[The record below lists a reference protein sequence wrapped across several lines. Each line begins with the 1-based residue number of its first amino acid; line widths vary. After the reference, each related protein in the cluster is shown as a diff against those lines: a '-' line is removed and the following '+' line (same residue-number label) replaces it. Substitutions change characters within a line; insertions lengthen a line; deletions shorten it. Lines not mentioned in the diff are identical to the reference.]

1 MKKYGVILFSI
12 LLISCAN
19 DPMLETR
26 DELEIRKTETA
37 EQTLLRHNQT
47 ISAIKKQIS
56 DKQATQEIR
65 LVIPDTCAE
74 VNKQEALFWEKTTV
88 WVDSLEKF
96 EKFFKKVPAEN
107 FCTFCRSKDYS
118 EFIKL
123 SKNIEEQLESVLMVK
138 RLGVS
143 AMENPTDEEM
153 KYIKTINQL
162 CITDDLKK
170 QRNSLNNKL
179 AHKFC
184 GHSSNSC
191 RIEDAIK
198 KFGNGLNILKKQCDE
213 YDLNNLKKARQELLK
228 KYEIAKNHPLFMGIE
243 MGMEDECRRKFWGA
257 SSKQCSCYAQVYFQ
271 EMKNLEL
278 KVISEKEK
286 CREYKDD
293 LAVFKIESNARKKCG
308 L

>member
-74 VNKQEALFWEKTTV
+74 VNKQQALFFERMTILA
-88 WVDSLEKF
+88 DSLEKF
-96 EKFFKKVPAEN
+96 KNFHQKVPAEN
-107 FCTFCRSKDYS
+107 LCTFCRSKDYP

-123 SKNIEEQLESVLMVK
+123 SKNMKEQLESVSMIK
-138 RLGVS
+138 QLGVS

-153 KYIKTINQL
+153 KYIKRINQL

-170 QRNSLNNKL
+170 QRNSLNNIF
-179 AHKFC
+179 A
-184 GHSSNSC
+184 GHSSNP
-191 RIEDAIK
+191 RRAEDAINELENSINK
-198 KFGNGLNILKKQCDE
+198 LKKQCDE